1 MAQVQMSAATPSP
14 YPSRPLSVF
23 GVDVAREAWRR
34 TLLDAVACALLV
46 SIGGVA
52 VVDVFA
58 QSTARAA
65 EAKRPAASEAASTA
79 RPLPQFAPKSAEAAI
94 KDVSLCSSET
104 SSFDPRRVGTTFRQG
119 VKNVVVWYR
128 WDGSPIGRRLDVRWS
143 RESKVVLTQG
153 ESVDE
158 AAGEA
163 SWTLAMSS
171 GGLLPP
177 GGYRVELIE
186 DGKTV
191 TAIPF
196 QIK

>member
-1 MAQVQMSAATPSP
+1 MILEPSKPIAELPRAMSLKIDACRRLP
-14 YPSRPLSVF
+14 
-23 GVDVAREAWRR
+23 VAG
-34 TLLDAVACALLV
+34 ALLV
-46 SIGGVA
+46 AIGGV
-52 VVDVFA
+52 VVASGFA
-58 QSTARAA
+58 PSTAYAA
-65 EAKRPAASEAASTA
+65 EAKRPAASEAAASTA
-79 RPLPQFAPKSAEAAI
+79 RPLPQFAPKSADAAI

-104 SSFDPRRVGTTFRQG
+104 TGFDPRAVGTMFRQG

-128 WDGSPIGRRLDVRWS
+128 WDGSPTGRRMDVRWS
-143 RESKVVLTQG
+143 REGKVVLMQG
-153 ESVDE
+153 ENVDE
-158 AAGEA
+158 AAGES

-171 GGLLPP
+171 GSPLPP